1 MGAIG
6 TGVLPMASEPTSER
20 SSRLSFSSLAR
31 RSMMAWAAPFT
42 GVRGVAATGVGLGA
56 TGVGLRA
63 GVAVLYMGGGAFLG
77 VEDDGWRGAGLAATT
92 TFGAAL
98 TGAGTAGA
106 PAAPGRQEATSPSV
120 GAARMS
126 STVSEPS
133 PYTSS
138 SWITSSARPSE
149 SRPMSKSDVSES
161 GCELGS
167 APLMSAHAFQTSAMA
182 LLEIVVI
189 ASVVSDVGGMGSPV
203 CSRKSMCFLRGCGI
217 CSGTKIAFL
226 LQAEVCRLSS
236 PQIPPGEAASQ
247 EKRV

>member
-20 SSRLSFSSLAR
+20 SSRLSFSSLAK
-31 RSMMAWAAPFT
+31 RSMIAWAAPFA
-42 GVRGVAATGVGLGA
+42 GVRGVAATGVGFGA

-77 VEDDGWRGAGLAATT
+77 VEEDGWRGVGLAAGATT

-98 TGAGTAGA
+98 TGAALTGAGAAGA
-106 PAAPGRQEATSPSV
+106 PAAPGRQEATSRSV

-161 GCELGS
+161 GCEFGS
-167 APLMSAHAFQTSAMA
+167 APLMSAHAFQTSAIA
-182 LLEIVVI
+182 LVDIVSSKMIV
-189 ASVVSDVGGMGSPV
+189 AGAVQSE
-203 CSRKSMCFLRGCGI
+203 KTMCLAHAAQNVRER
-217 CSGTKIAFL
+217 
-226 LQAEVCRLSS
+226 AEGV
-236 PQIPPGEAASQ
+236 
-247 EKRV
+247 

>member
-1 MGAIG
+1 
-6 TGVLPMASEPTSER
+6 MASELTSER

-189 ASVVSDVGGMGSPV
+189 ARVVSVVASRGWDGQSGVFEKVDVFSQ
-203 CSRKSMCFLRGCGI
+203 RLRH
-217 CSGTKIAFL
+217 L
-226 LQAEVCRLSS
+226 LGKGRGDKNSFSATS
-236 PQIPPGEAASQ
+236 
-247 EKRV
+247 

>member
-6 TGVLPMASEPTSER
+6 TGVLPMASELTSER

-189 ASVVSDVGGMGSPV
+189 VVSVVASRGCDGQSGVFEKVDVFSQ
-203 CSRKSMCFLRGCGI
+203 SCGI
-217 CSGTKIAFL
+217 CLERAEGTKIAFL

-236 PQIPPGEAASQ
+236 PQIPPW
-247 EKRV
+247 